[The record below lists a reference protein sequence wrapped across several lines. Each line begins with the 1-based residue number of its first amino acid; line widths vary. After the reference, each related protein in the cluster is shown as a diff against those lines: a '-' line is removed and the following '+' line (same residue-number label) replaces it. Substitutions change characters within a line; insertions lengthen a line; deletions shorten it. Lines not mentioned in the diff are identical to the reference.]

1 MKHAGVINIETL
13 DRTASVDRHAAPIY
27 KPLVNG
33 ASNEANN
40 NHNIINNSNAASTS
54 QLNLTLKALQQQ
66 QQQQQQQQHHNNVL
80 NNNNNN
86 NNNNINNNNNNNN
99 NNTLNNS
106 IIKADN
112 NDLKFEQTQAL
123 LNSQLS
129 SAIATLN
136 AANTPQEIMACA
148 AAAQRMTGNT
158 LARLHDMASII
169 GELML
174 KKQLLQND
182 QIEITRVSSS
192 NHHNNINSNNNNNN
206 NNNNSNKST
215 GNTNNMLTIQPA
227 TNNTNLAQLLEAN
240 NTQMNRTASPQNNT
254 KSKQQKCPLCTYI
267 CDSKSQM
274 NYHISLHKP
283 TQYEC
288 HKCTFVCAK
297 KQHLSAHMR
306 TVHQIN
312 QNHSLPLVS
321 QATNAISANS
331 INMDLSLA
339 LQMATA
345 AQKPVRI

>member
-13 DRTASVDRHAAPIY
+13 DRTASADRHSAPIY
-27 KPLVNG
+27 KPLVTG
-33 ASNEANN
+33 ASNESNA
-40 NHNIINNSNAASTS
+40 NHNIISNSNAASSS

-66 QQQQQQQQHHNNVL
+66 QQQQQQQQHHNSVL
-80 NNNNNN
+80 NNNNN
-86 NNNNINNNNNNNN
+86 NNNNINNNNNNN
-99 NNTLNNS
+99 TLNNNV
-106 IIKADN
+106 IKTDN
-112 NDLKFEQTQAL
+112 NDLKFEQTHAL
-123 LNSQLS
+123 LNSQLT

-148 AAAQRMTGNT
+148 AAAHRMTGNT

-182 QIEITRVSSS
+182 QIEITRVSSY
-192 NHHNNINSNNNNNN
+192 NHHNNNNNN

-215 GNTNNMLTIQPA
+215 GNTNSNILTIQPA
-227 TNNTNLAQLLEAN
+227 TSNTNLAQLLEAN

-312 QNHSLPLVS
+312 QNHTLPVVS
-321 QATNAISANS
+321 QSTNTISTNS